1 MTQYTLPKDIAE
13 IVESLGDVVHALS
26 GKSVLL
32 SGGMGFLG
40 RYFTAVFAALN
51 DGVLDEPVRVLA
63 LDNYITSQ
71 EDADGEPADENIRLV
86 RHNVV
91 EPFEHDG
98 PLDYIIHA
106 AGIAS
111 PFYYREY
118 PLETLEVSVD
128 GTRRLLELA
137 KERGARF
144 LFFST
149 SEIYGDPD
157 AAHIP
162 TPESYRGNVS
172 CLGPRACYDESKRL
186 GETLCRIYHEKFGV
200 HTNMLRPFNVIG
212 PGMRENDYRVLPQ
225 FASRLIGGRRL
236 AVYGSGNQTR
246 TYCYVADAMNG
257 FIRTMLNGV
266 PGEPY
271 NIGNPTPEISVIE
284 LVQRL
289 AEVEGHEIDFDLI
302 EYPDTYPADEPNR
315 RCPDIRKARIQ
326 LEYEPRV
333 ELNDGLGRFMDW
345 ARGVYKGDA

>member
-1 MTQYTLPKDIAE
+1 
-13 IVESLGDVVHALS
+13 
-26 GKSVLL
+26 
-32 SGGMGFLG
+32 
-40 RYFTAVFAALN
+40 
-51 DGVLDEPVRVLA
+51 
-63 LDNYITSQ
+63 
-71 EDADGEPADENIRLV
+71 
-86 RHNVV
+86 
-91 EPFEHDG
+91 
-98 PLDYIIHA
+98 
-106 AGIAS
+106 
-111 PFYYREY
+111 
-118 PLETLEVSVD
+118 
-128 GTRRLLELA
+128 
-137 KERGARF
+137 
-144 LFFST
+144 
-149 SEIYGDPD
+149 
-157 AAHIP
+157 
-162 TPESYRGNVS
+162 
-172 CLGPRACYDESKRL
+172 
-186 GETLCRIYHEKFGV
+186 
-200 HTNMLRPFNVIG
+200 
-212 PGMRENDYRVLPQ
+212 MRENDYRVLPQ